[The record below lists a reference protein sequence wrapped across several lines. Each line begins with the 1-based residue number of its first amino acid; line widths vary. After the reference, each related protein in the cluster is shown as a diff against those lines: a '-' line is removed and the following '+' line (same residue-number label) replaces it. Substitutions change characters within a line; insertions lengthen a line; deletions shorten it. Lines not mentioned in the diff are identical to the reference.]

1 MKILIFYQYFTTP
14 KGSWG
19 TRIYEFTKEW
29 VKEGHDVTVVSSI
42 YSKSD
47 LKTEKFIENQ
57 IFDGIKVKV
66 VNIKID
72 NKQPILKRIFT
83 FITYSLISSWY
94 AITLKSDIVIASS
107 GPITVGLPGL
117 IAKFFSRR
125 KLVFETR
132 DLWPE
137 VPIEVGVI
145 KNKLIKKLAYA
156 FEKIIYRNSDLV
168 VGLSPG
174 MRDYVKENFV
184 HPNVISV
191 TNSANLKLF
200 NMKRTFPNSKKLKE
214 KDFYVIYTGNIGDIN
229 NSFWLVNA
237 ARILKKK
244 FRDDIKIVLIGDG
257 QQKDEILDV
266 INKENLKTLIHF
278 GLMPKEDLIPY
289 IQNAKAS
296 LVPLKTTP
304 VLDTSSPNKFFESL
318 AAGVPVIQ
326 TTNGWIKEYLEINNV
341 GFTIDGSNPDDLA
354 SLLIRLKDQENIDDM
369 KKNAKNMAT
378 RDFDQLKLA
387 KEYLI
392 AIESLLE

>member
-29 VKEGHDVTVVSSI
+29 VKEGHEVTVVSSI

-47 LKTEKFIENQ
+47 LKAEKFIEDQ
-57 IFDGIKVKV
+57 VFDGVKVKV

-83 FITYSLISSWY
+83 FIAYSVISSWY
-94 AITLKSDIVIASS
+94 AVTLKSDIVIASS
-107 GPITVGLPGL
+107 GPITVGIPGL
-117 IAKFFSRR
+117 LSNFFSKK
-125 KLVFETR
+125 KLVFEAR

-145 KNKLIKKLAYA
+145 NNKVIKEVAYA
-156 FEKIIYRNSDLV
+156 FEKLIYKRADLV

-174 MRDYVKENFV
+174 MRDYIKNNFN

-200 NMKRTFPNSKKLKE
+200 SSEKKIPENDFLKGE
-214 KDFYVIYTGNIGDIN
+214 DFYAIYTGNIGFIN
-229 NSFWLVNA
+229 NSFWLVDA
-237 ARILKKK
+237 ARILNERNRK
-244 FRDDIKIVLIGDG
+244 DIKIVLVGDG
-257 QQKDEILDV
+257 QQKDEILD
-266 INKENLKTLIHF
+266 IIKQEELTCLIHF
-278 GLMPKEDLIPY
+278 DLMPKENLIPY
-289 IQNAKAS
+289 IQNANAS

-326 TTNGWIKEYLEINNV
+326 TTNGWIRDYLEINEA
-341 GFTIDGSNPDDLA
+341 GFTVDGSKPEDLA
-354 SLLIRLKDQENIDDM
+354 DLLIHLKDSGTSNEM
-369 KKNAKNMAT
+369 KENAKQSAK
-378 RDFDQLKLA
+378 RDFDQVKLA
-387 KEYLI
+387 KRYLS
-392 AIESLLE
+392 AILSIK